1 MYMHIGEFIDY
12 GHISDFAMLEI
23 FFFYSPVNIYNNA
36 YSVLLCNNGVC
47 NHWYVM
53 IRFT

>member
-23 FFFYSPVNIYNNA
+23 FFFIFPLTYTTMRILFYCA
-36 YSVLLCNNGVC
+36 IMDCAIIG
-47 NHWYVM
+47 M
-53 IRFT
+53 